1 MKKQIIRKTL
11 FIIFA
16 FITLTLVSCA
26 GRKAVFL
33 EQPKPPVTEEPTNV
47 TTTNQ
52 TVNIRA
58 KADSLW
64 ELRGEPDKAREMLNA
79 YIEAAKLDP
88 TNIDLAARLSRAY
101 YLVANYVETDLEKK
115 DELFTL
121 GLEVGERA
129 LGLFPEFRKIYEETN
144 DLKKAIQSVGIEGI
158 EVIYWTGANLG
169 KWAAEKNLL
178 VRLGNKSKIEAYN
191 QRVFDLDRNFFYGA
205 ADRFFGALPTR
216 VPGGDLNLSK
226 FHFEKSIEIAP
237 NYFGTRTLYAEYY
250 ATKAQ
255 DKETFRKQLEY
266 VIKTP
271 YDIIPEIAPEN
282 KYEQIHAKNL
292 LERINEL
299 FD

>member
-1 MKKQIIRKTL
+1 MGKLIIRKI
-11 FIIFA
+11 FILSFV
-16 FITLTLVSCA
+16 FTTLTMIGCA

-33 EQPKPPVTEEPTNV
+33 EQQKPQVSNEQ
-47 TTTNQ
+47 TTAIINETANF
-52 TVNIRA
+52 RA

-64 ELRGEPDKAREMLNA
+64 ELRGEPDKAIEMLNA

-88 TNIDLAARLSRAY
+88 TNVDLAARLSRAY

-129 LGLFPEFRKIYEETN
+129 LGLFPEFRKIYAETN
-144 DLKKAIQSVGIEGI
+144 DLKQAIKGVGLEGI

-226 FHFEKSIEIAP
+226 FHFEKSIELAP

-266 VIKTP
+266 VINTP
-271 YDIIPEIAPEN
+271 YDLIPEIAPEN
-282 KYEQIHAKNL
+282 KYEQIHAKKL

>member
-1 MKKQIIRKTL
+1 MKKQTIRKI
-11 FIIFA
+11 FVVFFA
-16 FITLTLVSCA
+16 FTTLIFVSCA

-33 EQPKPPVTEEPTNV
+33 EEQKSAEANEQALTISE
-47 TTTNQ
+47 

-64 ELRGEPDKAREMLNA
+64 ELRGDEDKAREMLAA
-79 YIEAAKLDP
+79 YIDAAKLDP
-88 TNIDLAARLSRAY
+88 TNIALAARLIRAY
-101 YLVANYVETDLEKK
+101 YLVANYVEKDPEKK

-121 GLEVGERA
+121 GLELGERT
-129 LGLFPEFRKIYEETN
+129 LGLFPEFRRIYQETG
-144 DLKKAIQSVGIEGI
+144 DLKQSLSGVGIEGI

-226 FHFEKSIEIAP
+226 FHFEKSIELAP

-266 VIKTP
+266 VINTP
-271 YDIIPEIAPEN
+271 YDIVPEIAPEN
-282 KYEQIHAKNL
+282 KYEQIHAKKL